1 MFLSGFIIYI
11 LVSFSRDVKSQEIC
25 TNATLGN
32 FPEAK
37 HTDFLYGGL
46 FVDIYNRVP
55 CDSNVLGWQVC
66 FFPPSDHRE
75 AYAVQLSVFK
85 HDAPI
90 NGILYLQRPESVY
103 NASFSGASLIN
114 GGGMDNCRTISLPEN
129 EQFVVNQNEFIGVY
143 IEEVAD
149 FTGFRNGYILDII
162 GNTTNGTKS
171 IAWRCPRQDNTI
183 IYALDAYSS
192 CFGRLNNHLIQ
203 ARLLMSNGNGN
214 MFGTNIPGNDSN
226 TLGQPTTVP
235 TITQTEV
242 ADTSSTQ
249 PTPSQFMNTTN
260 TQQRADILVPLS
272 VVGACLIVLLIASI
286 ISVLTV
292 IIVHQRRKARL
303 EMMRWRKERRNIMP
317 GKIITILLLY

>member
-1 MFLSGFIIYI
+1 MFLSGFIIYII

-25 TNATLGN
+25 TNGTLGN

-114 GGGMDNCRTISLPEN
+114 GGSGMDNCRTINLLEN
-129 EQFVVNQNEFIGVY
+129 ERFVVNQNEFIGVY

-149 FTGFRNGYILDII
+149 LTGFRNGYILDII
-162 GNTTNGTKS
+162 GNTTNGTES

-214 MFGTNIPGNDSN
+214 TNINGNDSN
-226 TLGQPTTVP
+226 TLGQPTT
-235 TITQTEV
+235 EV

-249 PTPSQFMNTTN
+249 PVIAPSQFMNATD
-260 TQQRADILVPLS
+260 TQQRADVLVPLS
-272 VVGACLIVLLIASI
+272 VVGACLIVILIASI
-286 ISVLTV
+286 ISVLIV